1 MLKQDLPVV
10 KNNNNK
16 QTCLTNNLHMNLN
29 WVKKILILGFSL
41 LIATEDIYTNLEGED
56 EKT

>member
-10 KNNNNK
+10 KNNNK

-41 LIATEDIYTNLEGED
+41 LIATEDIYTNLEGEA